1 MSKSKQQRRV
11 KKSAQALTEK
21 GEMLVSRRRYTAA
34 LRYLN
39 QALELAPL
47 FPRAYRL
54 RGLVYRERQQFG
66 RAKRNLIQAV
76 ELDPD
81 NVLNHL
87 FLGVFLVDQARFKW
101 GITHLAQ
108 VIERGDKRGGIS
120 VCAHIASAYAYL
132 GLQREAAA
140 RQEFAQLIK
149 IEPLNSC
156 HYCMYDW
163 LTLRLG
169 CKLHR
174 NADQHLQVLLAAP
187 RSSAQCNYL
196 PAQLCRIAAWHL
208 LSMYVFP
215 ET

>member
-1 MSKSKQQRRV
+1 VEKSV
-11 KKSAQALTEK
+11 QALTEK
-21 GEMLVSRRRYTAA
+21 GEVLVSRRRYTAA

-39 QALELAPL
+39 QALKLDPL
-47 FPRAYRL
+47 FPRAYRI
-54 RGLVYRERQQFG
+54 RGWVRRERQQG
-66 RAKRNLIQAV
+66 KRAKRDLIQAV

-101 GITHLAQ
+101 GMTHLDQ
-108 VIERGDKRGGIS
+108 VIERGDNRGGIAI
-120 VCAHIASAYAYL
+120 CAYVARARAYL
-132 GLQREAAA
+132 GLHRDAAA

-149 IEPLNSC
+149 IEPFNGC

-174 NADQHLQVLLAAP
+174 NEDRQLQVLLAAP

-196 PAQLCRIAAWHL
+196 PAQLCRIAAWQL

-215 ET
+215 GT